1 MEIPRALLLLLP
13 LFLHCLSVALALS
26 TCRTLDM
33 EMVKRKRIE
42 AIRGQILSKLKL
54 DKPPEVEGDVPPVP
68 EEIMVL
74 YNSTLE
80 LIQETHQPETYETP
94 EDEYFAKEVKKFNM
108 MEEKEIP
115 RNCDHRKN
123 DVVIMFNASKLRESI
138 TSEALLHRAELRMLQ
153 LSSNNNV
160 DRNVEQRV
168 ELYQCEGGDRPP
180 RFLGSKFVRADMSH
194 DVWLSFDVTETVKQ
208 WLSRKDKVETLKLSL
223 ACSCNG
229 SREDIKLNIAGF
241 ESKRGDMASI
251 SKKSQNSP
259 YLLVM
264 STPAERADHLQNSR
278 RKRALDV
285 EICSASQ
292 EKNCCVRRLYINFR
306 QDLGWKWIHEPKG
319 YYANVCMGPCPYIWS
334 LDNNQYT
341 KVLALYNQ
349 HNPGASASPC
359 CVPQVLE
366 PLPIVYYLGRTPKV
380 EQLSNMVVKT
390 CKCS

>member
-1 MEIPRALLLLLP
+1 MAVSRALLLLL
-13 LFLHCLSVALALS
+13 LLLHCLSVALALS
-26 TCRTLDM
+26 TCQTVDM

-54 DKPPEVEGDVPPVP
+54 DKPPEVEDDVAPVP
-68 EEIMVL
+68 EEVMVL

-80 LIQETHQPETYETP
+80 LIQETQTPQTHETP
-94 EDEYFAKEVKKFNM
+94 EDEYFAKEVQKFNM
-108 MEEKEIP
+108 IEDKGAPIP
-115 RNCDHRKN
+115 SACDRREG
-123 DVVIMFNASKLRESI
+123 DVVIIFNASKLRESV
-138 TSEALLHRAELRMLQ
+138 TSEALLYRAELRMLQ
-153 LSSNNNV
+153 LSSNNAEKS
-160 DRNVEQRV
+160 EQRV
-168 ELYQCEGGDRPP
+168 ELYQCNGRTSP
-180 RFLGSKFVRADMSH
+180 RYLGNKFVRSSIPDN
-194 DVWLSFDVTETVKQ
+194 VWLSFDVTETVKQ
-208 WLSRKDKVETLKLSL
+208 WLSGKEEFETFKLSQ
-223 ACSCNG
+223 ACSCNAT
-229 SREDIKLNIAGF
+229 ENFKLSIAGF
-241 ESKRGDMASI
+241 EIKRGDMQSI

-259 YLLVM
+259 YLLIM
-264 STPAERADHLQNSR
+264 STPAERADHLQSSR

-285 EICSASQ
+285 EFCSTSE

-306 QDLGWKWIHEPKG
+306 KDLGWKWIHEPKG

-380 EQLSNMVVKT
+380 EQLSNMVVKS